1 MSSLQGYYSLSQP
14 DQKASLKGFEM
25 AVYRNGMGHY
35 LEGGP
40 LSTSSSLSNPPLSHH
55 RKSKSLANGLALA
68 NGGVLDPFLSQ
79 EAETSCPDKLI
90 EKLLRRRQKSEDF
103 TGHPTEKLLKEDN
116 STGSA
121 ISSITSKGLA
131 LRPKSATRT
140 ASGVDGELGG
150 LYPIPIGLGDSFL
163 TDTVNGVR
171 KSPST
176 SSLLESDSGASSSS
190 IWATST
196 WSLKQDF
203 QALSSAAIPI
213 GRRTKAALD

>member
-1 MSSLQGYYSLSQP
+1 MV
-14 DQKASLKGFEM
+14 
-25 AVYRNGMGHY
+25 VYRNGMGHY
-35 LEGGP
+35 MDGGP
-40 LSTSSSLSNPPLSHH
+40 FSTSSSLSNPPLNRH
-55 RKSKSLANGLALA
+55 RKSKSLANGLMLA

-79 EAETSCPDKLI
+79 EVETSGPDKLI
-90 EKLLRRRQKSEDF
+90 EKLLRRRRKSEDF
-103 TGHPTEKLLKEDN
+103 TGLPTEKLLKDDN
-116 STGSA
+116 STSSA
-121 ISSITSKGLA
+121 ISSITGKGLA
-131 LRPKSATRT
+131 LRAKSATRT

-150 LYPIPIGLGDSFL
+150 LYPIPMGLGDSYL

-176 SSLLESDSGASSSS
+176 SSLLESDSGASSST
-190 IWATST
+190 WATSK